1 LRFALL
7 PGLPDLP
14 DLPIG
19 TLVQAALVVTAS
31 YVVYGLSGFGAAIFG
46 VPLLVHLFPL
56 RFVVPMML
64 VFDLCAGLLLGL
76 HNRQRVDW
84 RELRRLAP
92 FVVVGMV
99 LGVTALVQLPE
110 RWLLL
115 LLGSFVSSYAAW
127 SLFSRTVP
135 SEISTRWAVPAG
147 AVGGVFTAL
156 YGTGGPIY
164 TLYLA
169 RRLSDK
175 TALRASIGVMIFFTA
190 WARLALFA
198 SAGLLFQ
205 PGLLALAVCL
215 LPCVAL
221 GYAMGSRLH
230 RALPPWQTTR
240 VLWMLLMAG
249 GVNLVWRAL
258 HALA

>member
-1 LRFALL
+1 MLL
-7 PGLPDLP
+7 SFLPDLP
-14 DLPIG
+14 SLPLG
-19 TLVQAALVVTAS
+19 TWIQAALIVTAS
-31 YVVYGLSGFGAAIFG
+31 YVVFGLSGFGAAIFG

-56 RFVVPMML
+56 RFAVPMML

-76 HNRQRVDW
+76 RNRSLVDW

-92 FVVVGMV
+92 FVALGMV
-99 LGVTALVQLPE
+99 LGLTALVQVPE

-115 LLGSFVSSYAAW
+115 LLGTFVFSHAAW
-127 SLFSRTVP
+127 SLWSRQVWAPVP
-135 SEISTRWAVPAG
+135 TRWAAPAG
-147 AVGGVFTAL
+147 TVGGAFTAL

-175 TALRASIGVMIFFTA
+175 TVLRASIGVLVCFTA

-198 SAGLLFQ
+198 STGLLFQ
-205 PGLLALAVCL
+205 PALLALAVCM

-221 GYAMGSRLH
+221 GYAIGSRLH
-230 RALPPWQTTR
+230 RTLPPRQTTR
-240 VLWMLLMAG
+240 VLWTLLMAG
-249 GVNLVWRAL
+249 GASLVWRAL
-258 HALA
+258 HMSA